1 MDTANSARLYE
12 RAKKVMPGGNT
23 RHTVYRTPHQV
34 YAAKGEGCRITDIDG
49 NVRIDAVG
57 NFTSLIHGYGSRRI
71 IESARRQ
78 LDLGLCFGMPT
89 AGEVQLSEMLAE
101 RLPSVEQLRYCNS
114 GTEAVMNAIKVARAF
129 TGRPKIAKCEGAYH
143 GTYDVV
149 ETSQEARP
157 ENWGDLERPNSVA
170 TAKGTPQ
177 GVLDDVVIIPF
188 NNVEKGEAILRAKGN
203 ALAAVLVDVMPNRA
217 GLIPATAEFL
227 SMLRRVT
234 REIGAL
240 LILDEVIT
248 FRLGYNGAQGR
259 FDIDPDITALGKVIG
274 GGFPIGAVGGRKD
287 VMAVY
292 DPSVGTPA
300 VQHGGTFSANP
311 MSMMGGIAALDDLTP
326 ASYEHLERMG
336 ERLEDGLIG
345 LFDRLGM
352 DAQVTG
358 LGSLRRLHL
367 SRTPLTD
374 FRSTFAAGDSS
385 KKVAELARALFD
397 EGVIIAANG
406 LMALSTPMTAA
417 DIDEIVAAFNR
428 SARRLGHRT
437 YLSGQIDPARVSS

>member
-1 MDTANSARLYE
+1 MMDTPNSAILYE

-57 NFTSLIHGYGSRRI
+57 NFTSLIHGYGSDRI
-71 IESARRQ
+71 VQAARRQ

-89 AGEVQLSEMLAE
+89 PGEVQLSELLIE

-129 TGRPKIAKCEGAYH
+129 TSRPKIAKCEGAYH

-157 ENWGDLERPNSVA
+157 ETWGDIDNPNSVA

-177 GVLDDVVIIPF
+177 GVLDDVVVIPF
-188 NNVEKGEAILRAKGN
+188 NNVEAGESILRAKGN
-203 ALAAVLVDVMPNRA
+203 TLAAVLVDVMPNRA
-217 GLIPATAEFL
+217 GLVPATREFL
-227 SMLRRVT
+227 AMLRRVT

-248 FRLGYNGAQGR
+248 FRLGYHGAQGR
-259 FDIDPDITALGKVIG
+259 FDVDPDITALGKVIG
-274 GGFPIGAVGGRKD
+274 GGFPIGAIGGRKE

-292 DPSVGTPA
+292 DPTHGAPA

-311 MSMMGGIAALDDLTP
+311 MSMMAGIAALEDLTP
-326 ASYEHLERMG
+326 SSFEHLEELA
-336 ERLEDGLIG
+336 ERLDGGLRA
-345 LFDRLGM
+345 LFDRIGIEG
-352 DAQVTG
+352 QITG
-358 LGSLRRLHL
+358 LGSLRRIHL
-367 SRTPLTD
+367 NRAPLSD
-374 FRSTFAAGDSS
+374 FRSTFAAGDSAREL
-385 KKVAELARALFD
+385 AELSRALFD
-397 EGVIIAANG
+397 EGVMIAANG

-417 DIDEIVAAFNR
+417 DIDEIVAAFER
-428 SARRLGHRT
+428 AIRRQM
-437 YLSGQIDPARVSS
+437 SGRAVGGYERLVTD